1 MTVVFDVVDGRHLT
15 DQVDVRVSDRLGDVI
30 GPGRLGARAHLR
42 LPPDNDVDDAP
53 IVFWR
58 VNANGKAIALTGGT
72 PLLPARSWSSPGQPT
87 TAVLGNDQFRLIAAP
102 FGTGWLVA
110 GQSLAQARHVEA
122 VVERAEVIAGPAFV
136 LVMFFGALAIGLLA
150 SRPVEQARRRQLEFT
165 ADASHELRTPLTVI
179 EAEVDLALSSPRDG
193 ISYRGTLRRIGAEGK
208 RLRRIVEDLLFLARF
223 DANPPVPGDEPV
235 DLRTIAEGCVQ
246 RFSAVAEARGI
257 DLSIRAEGADAILV
271 KAPPAWVDRLCGVLV
286 DNACR
291 YAGNGGSVRVL
302 VAARANSVGI
312 AVEDS
317 GPGSHQSNGHFFS
330 TGSTEAPKKV
340 TAPAWDW
347 RSLMLWSVRPE
358 ESGVWPMRPVG
369 VLIWRS
375 SGAVSTRGTMQPTG
389 TKSTE
394 PTRTGR
400 SRRRSPYCRDKGGW
414 QWRSM
419 TWEGV
424 RITSTAAVRTLAIVD
439 WRTGQEDLVKITRPP
454 IRAGGTGQRSAASRD
469 RAWSPIPLTGAQ
481 AGGRRS

>member
-1 MTVVFDVVDGRHLT
+1 MTAPRLRPGPRFAHAARVAAVVATLVAVLYVGVTVVFDVVDGRHLT

-30 GPGRLGARAHLR
+30 GPGRLGARGHLR

-193 ISYRGTLRRIGAEGK
+193 ISYRGTLRRVGAEGK

-257 DLSIRAEGADAILV
+257 DLSIRSEGADAILV

-317 GPGSHQSNGHFFS
+317 GPGIPPEQRALLFDRFHRGTEEGDGAGLGLAIADAVVRS
-330 TGSTEAPKKV
+330 TGGKWRVADAPSGGAHMEV
-340 TAPAWDW
+340 IW
-347 RSLMLWSVRPE
+347 RRFYPRDDAADRDQKHRADTHRSEPE
-358 ESGVWPMRPVG
+358 E
-369 VLIWRS
+369 
-375 SGAVSTRGTMQPTG
+375 VSLLQG
-389 TKSTE
+389 
-394 PTRTGR
+394 
-400 SRRRSPYCRDKGGW
+400 
-414 QWRSM
+414 
-419 TWEGV
+419 
-424 RITSTAAVRTLAIVD
+424 
-439 WRTGQEDLVKITRPP
+439 
-454 IRAGGTGQRSAASRD
+454 
-469 RAWSPIPLTGAQ
+469 
-481 AGGRRS
+481 

>member
-1 MTVVFDVVDGRHLT
+1 MVATLVAVLYVGVTVVFDVVDGRHLT

-72 PLLPARSWSSPGQPT
+72 PLLPARSWSSPGQPNT
-87 TAVLGNDQFRLIAAP
+87 SVLGNDQFRLIAAP

-150 SRPVEQARRRQLEFT
+150 SQPVEQARRRQLEFT

-179 EAEVDLALSSPRDG
+179 EAEVDLALSSSRDG
-193 ISYRGTLRRIGAEGK
+193 TSYRGTLRRIGAEGK

-302 VAARANSVGI
+302 VAARANSVSI

-317 GPGSHQSNGHFFS
+317 GPGIPPEQRALLFDRFHRGTEEGDGAGLGLAIADAVVRS
-330 TGSTEAPKKV
+330 TGGKWRVADAPSGGAHMEV
-340 TAPAWDW
+340 IW
-347 RSLMLWSVRPE
+347 RRFYPRDDAADRDQKQRADAHRSEPE
-358 ESGVWPMRPVG
+358 EVP
-369 VLIWRS
+369 LL
-375 SGAVSTRGTMQPTG
+375 
-389 TKSTE
+389 
-394 PTRTGR
+394 
-400 SRRRSPYCRDKGGW
+400 RR
-414 QWRSM
+414 
-419 TWEGV
+419 
-424 RITSTAAVRTLAIVD
+424 
-439 WRTGQEDLVKITRPP
+439 
-454 IRAGGTGQRSAASRD
+454 
-469 RAWSPIPLTGAQ
+469 
-481 AGGRRS
+481 